1 MSARALH
8 RSLPW
13 ITFGLLVVSMGVSS
27 PALAQDCLAEI
38 DRTQAEVDA
47 AVAKHAK
54 NAPFAP
60 EGSFATLGHQPTP
73 ESVAQ
78 AEAGLTQWTGGD
90 VASAAL
96 DRARDAVIAGQ
107 SGECFAQVRAAREA
121 ISSAK

>member
-1 MSARALH
+1 MSARTLH
-8 RSLPW
+8 RSFPW
-13 ITFGLLVVSMGVSS
+13 IASGLLLVSIGASS

-54 NAPFAP
+54 NVPFAP
-60 EGSFATLGHQPTP
+60 ESNFATLGHQPTP

-78 AEAGLTQWTGGD
+78 AEASLSQWTGGD

-96 DRARDAVIAGQ
+96 DRARDAVIAGKA
-107 SGECFAQVRAAREA
+107 GECFAQVRAAREA
-121 ISSAK
+121 IGAAK